1 MKIREQRVK
10 IKTEII
16 SDDEAD
22 PQQDYDDANDDED
35 EEVYNDANDDDYVP
49 DGKYLPLYLC
59 IWHVCIRKGKE
70 EIGPKLFKW
79 FY

>member
-10 IKTEII
+10 IKTEIL

-22 PQQDYDDANDDED
+22 EQQGYDDANDDED

-49 DGKYLPLYLC
+49 DGKYIPLFMYLT
-59 IWHVCIRKGKE
+59 CIRKGKE
-70 EIGPKLFKW
+70 EIGPKLFK
-79 FY
+79 